1 MKQLLFIYLCLFSIA
16 VTAQQTDFVDFKKAQ
31 ITLNFNTSEKTVLGF
46 VQYSFDILRETDSI
60 YLDAKGFDYVKY
72 TLEGGEESSDY
83 DGRYLKVKQEFKPG
97 RTYSMQIE
105 WKVKPKKALY
115 FLGWDS
121 EAPNQIW
128 TQGQGKYTS
137 NWLPSIDDMND
148 KIEFDLKVEFDS
160 DYEVL
165 ANGKRIEKVESD
177 STTLWVYDMQEPMSS
192 YLVALAIGKYD
203 KKTEVSETGIPL
215 EMYYYPQD
223 SVKYEPTYRFS
234 KQMFD
239 FLEEE
244 IGVPYPWYNYKQV
257 PVYDFLYAGME
268 NTSLTI
274 FADTFVTDSIGFAD
288 RNYVNVNAHELA
300 HQWFGNLVTETSG
313 THHWLHEGF
322 ATYYALLAEKE
333 IFGDDHFYWQLYKTA
348 QQLEAQDLA
357 GKSTAL
363 LDPNSNSLTFYQ
375 KGAWALVMLRDK
387 VGDRVFKN
395 AIQSYLEKY
404 KFKNVS
410 TPDFLEFIEEL
421 GSMDLTV
428 FAYDWLRNEDFLID
442 EAMNF
447 LKSKSTFIHEYL
459 MVDCELK
466 SSKCHEYL
474 SSGISD
480 EAKAKVISQAPSLVA
495 RQTFNSSIKVRQSI
509 AQNLSKIPLE
519 LKADYE
525 NLLNDDSYATIEA
538 ALYHLW
544 MNFPEDRVKYL
555 SNTRNIIGFSDKN
568 VRLLW
573 LALHL
578 VTPEF
583 EPNEKESV
591 YKELLAYSSKG
602 YSYDIREKA
611 FTFLDSINVC
621 NDICKQNLKEATKH
635 HNWRLQKFAKQLL
648 EKS

>member
-1 MKQLLFIYLCLFSIA
+1 MKQLLYVFLFLFSVA
-16 VTAQQTDFVDFKKAQ
+16 AAAQQSDYVNFKKAD
-31 ITLNFNTSEKTVLGF
+31 IALRFDVSEKKVMGYVT
-46 VQYSFDILRETDSI
+46 YSLEVIKDVDSI
-60 YLDAKGFDYVKY
+60 FLNAKNFESIRYGLD
-72 TLEGGEESSDY
+72 EGETQKNY
-83 DGRYLKVKQEFKPG
+83 DGRYVIVKHDFKAG
-97 RTYSMQIE
+97 DLHEVFVE
-105 WKVKPKKALY
+105 WTAKPKKALY
-115 FLGWDS
+115 FLGWDNN
-121 EAPNQIW
+121 APNQIW

-148 KIEFDLKVEFDS
+148 KIEFDVSVTFDK

-165 ANGKRIEKVESD
+165 ANGKLIEKVEND
-177 STTLWVYDMQEPMSS
+177 SVTQWRYDMKRPMSS
-192 YLVALAIGKYD
+192 YLVALAIGKYG
-203 KKTEVSETGIPL
+203 KKTEYSKSGIPL
-215 EMYYYPQD
+215 EMHYYQKD
-223 SVKYEPTYRFS
+223 SAKFEPTYRYS
-234 KQMFD
+234 KKMFD

-244 IGVPYPWYNYKQV
+244 IGVPYPWQNYKQV

-274 FADTFVTDSIGFAD
+274 FADTFVTDSIGFTD

-313 THHWLHEGF
+313 THHWLQEGF
-322 ATYYALLAEKE
+322 ATYYALLSEKE
-333 IFGDDHFYWQLYKTA
+333 VFGKNHFYWQLYKTA
-348 QQLEAQDLA
+348 KQLEAQGLS

-375 KGAWALVMLRDK
+375 KGAWMLVMLREK

-395 AIQSYLEKY
+395 AIQAYLKQHG
-404 KFKNVS
+404 FKNVS
-410 TPDFLEFIEEL
+410 TPDFLGFIEEL
-421 GSMDLTV
+421 GNVDLTV

-442 EAMNF
+442 EAVGF

-459 MVDCELK
+459 MADCEVR
-466 SSKCHEYL
+466 SSKCNEYL
-474 SSGISD
+474 NSGISD
-480 EAKAKVISQAPSLVA
+480 EAKVKIISQAPTLVTKQSFKSSVKM
-495 RQTFNSSIKVRQSI
+495 RQAI

-519 LKADYE
+519 LKANFE
-525 NLLNDDSYATIEA
+525 SLLNDASYATIEA

-544 MNFPEDRVKYL
+544 MNFPEDRAEYL

-583 EPNEKESV
+583 EPNEKEGV
-591 YKELLAYSSKG
+591 YKELLAYSSKD

-611 FTFLDSINVC
+611 FTFLDSINAC

-635 HNWRLQKFAKQLL
+635 HNWRLQKIARQLL
-648 EKS
+648 EKN